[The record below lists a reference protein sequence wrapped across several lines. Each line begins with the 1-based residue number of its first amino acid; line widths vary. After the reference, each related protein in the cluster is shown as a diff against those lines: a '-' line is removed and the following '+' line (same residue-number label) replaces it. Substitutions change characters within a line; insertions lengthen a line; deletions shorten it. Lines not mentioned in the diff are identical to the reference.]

1 MSHPKSVLRAGER
14 CLLKESMA
22 QSNAVSTETALQ
34 AALLKT
40 EAGKGEAFE
49 ETRIAGQLTESLQ

>member
-1 MSHPKSVLRAGER
+1 
-14 CLLKESMA
+14 MA

-49 ETRIAGQLTESLQ
+49 ETRIAVQLSESLQ